1 MWGIISASEVEQQ
14 TQQQASRWTGGQTDG
29 RVDGLVDRQLDGWT
43 DRNES
48 GRSVRPVCAL
58 WQGPGDVIINDLHK
72 TKTDNETLRS
82 QVAQLQ
88 KTVRELQAVNA
99 GLQDEYKR
107 AKAALEA
114 AQRSVEKARHDYKKL
129 EVSFANLKAEN
140 DTLKQRSVSGLGF
153 IADHSFTRCVLWHG
167 L

>member
-1 MWGIISASEVEQQ
+1 MD
-14 TQQQASRWTGGQTDG
+14 RWTGGQTDG
-29 RVDGLVDRQLDGWT
+29 RVDRQLDGWT

-129 EVSFANLKAEN
+129 EVSFASLKAEN

-153 IADHSFTRCVLWHG
+153 IADHSFTRCGPWHG